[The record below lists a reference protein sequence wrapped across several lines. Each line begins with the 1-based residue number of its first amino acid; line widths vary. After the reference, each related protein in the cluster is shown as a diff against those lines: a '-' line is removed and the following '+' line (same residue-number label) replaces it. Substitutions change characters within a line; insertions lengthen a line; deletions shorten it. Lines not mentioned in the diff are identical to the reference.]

1 MGQIRIQTNGSF
13 GIQEKFFQAI
23 YNGHA
28 DAVAQAI
35 EWLAGELLPEGTA
48 LDHELHEQ
56 GVEPEDG
63 FRRKNEDTT

>member
-1 MGQIRIQTNGSF
+1 MGEIFIKTNGSF

-35 EWLAGELLPEGTA
+35 EWLASELLPEATA
-48 LDHELHEQ
+48 KDHELHDE
-56 GVEPEDG
+56 GVKPEDG
-63 FRRKNEDTT
+63 FRRKK